1 MKYKNFKDEIDLFD
15 IFIIIWKEKLK
26 IITFTI
32 VITILMFIYE
42 NNKIPP
48 KSEAKTDI
56 IPIRT
61 YDENKYKLFNT
72 YLYKTLNQIK
82 IDDNN
87 SIENKKEVQD
97 IYLNLKSSKLDF
109 FEINKSILFD
119 LFFELLSQ
127 KSFLTQSIKKFN
139 LIKKEN
145 FNNTEEYELAVSNYA
160 SSIKV
165 KRSDG
170 NNGTI
175 IIKVFDLNNL
185 QSFLNFLEKEANL
198 KVQRDL
204 KVTFDE
210 YLVFAERLKR
220 FDLEDIESQLSSSF
234 NTTDDERVRL
244 ERYKKNLEMDQKF
257 NRLKIIFENSPIF
270 NSDIFYAAKINYD
283 ATEYEKYENSPIK
296 MSVLAGFI
304 SLIFAILFV
313 LISNEIKN
321 RKK

>member
-32 VITILMFIYE
+32 VITILMFIFE

-61 YDENKYKLFNT
+61 YDENKYKLFNS
-72 YLYKTLNQIK
+72 YLYKTLNQNK
-82 IDDNN
+82 IDSDK
-87 SIENKKEVQD
+87 SIENKKDDQD
-97 IYLNLKSSKLDF
+97 NYSNLKSSKLDF

-185 QSFLNFLEKEANL
+185 QPFLNFLEKEANL

-234 NTTDDERVRL
+234 NITDDERVRL

>member
-234 NTTDDERVRL
+234 NITDDERVRL
-244 ERYKKNLEMDQKF
+244 ERYKKNLDMDQKF

>member
-32 VITILMFIYE
+32 VITILMFIFE

-61 YDENKYKLFNT
+61 YDENKYKLFNS
-72 YLYKTLNQIK
+72 YLYKTLNQNK
-82 IDDNN
+82 IDSNK
-87 SIENKKEVQD
+87 SIENKKDDQD
-97 IYLNLKSSKLDF
+97 NYSNLKPSKLDF

-185 QSFLNFLEKEANL
+185 QPFLNFLEKEANL

-234 NTTDDERVRL
+234 NITDDERVRL